1 VQELLNQGV
10 VGFIQ
15 KPYDL
20 DALAQVCADVLHQPA
35 PAEACLSGSQA

>member
-1 VQELLNQGV
+1 MNQGV

-20 DALAQVCADVLHQPA
+20 DELAQVCADALKQHA